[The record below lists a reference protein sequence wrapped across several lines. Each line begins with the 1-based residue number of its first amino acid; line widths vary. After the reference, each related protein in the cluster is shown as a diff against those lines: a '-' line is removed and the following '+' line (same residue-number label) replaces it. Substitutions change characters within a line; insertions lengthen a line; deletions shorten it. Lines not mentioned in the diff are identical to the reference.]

1 MILIP
6 LPEVVPCH
14 CRKGGPI
21 TNLGLDSGGALHSAL
36 MQNADVDACVRLIEL
51 GSSGEVNIFN
61 ASCSTHL
68 IVDVAGWFP
77 G

>member
-1 MILIP
+1 
-6 LPEVVPCH
+6 
-14 CRKGGPI
+14 
-21 TNLGLDSGGALHSAL
+21 